1 MKSLREKIKE
11 SGYKKSFVAERLGIN
26 IATLSRI
33 LSGKQPYISEELQG
47 KIDRLFEVQKIE

>member
-47 KIDRLFEVQKIE
+47 KIDSLFEVQKTG

>member
-47 KIDRLFEVQKIE
+47 KIDSFFEVQKTG